1 MDNTILYA
9 ILMTSLIWLLISL
22 VIYISYTKKLRK
34 VLIESNDQLKVSQE
48 AFTLK
53 LEDILNERNLE
64 LRDSYEKG
72 YKDSQAKKEF
82 SVQVSPW
89 KEEIDS
95 SNFFKNKKSVKIG
108 YKYQL
113 FSNGLPCL
121 EPHTIVVDELTVDK
135 LNEENVERAFSN
147 LELVMNNI
155 PNTGNLAVKILGN
168 GKELGKSLLRLG
180 KKGK

>member
-9 ILMTSLIWLLISL
+9 ILTTSLIWLLIAL
-22 VIYISYTKKLRK
+22 GIYISYLKKVRKILSDTNENLR
-34 VLIESNDQLKVSQE
+34 V
-48 AFTLK
+48 
-53 LEDILNERNLE
+53 
-64 LRDSYEKG
+64 SYEKG
-72 YKDSQAKKEF
+72 YQDSQEKKEF
-82 SVQVSPW
+82 SVQISPW
-89 KEEIDS
+89 KEEVDS

-121 EPHTIVVDELTVDK
+121 EPHKIVVDEMTVDS

-155 PNTGNLAVKILGN
+155 PNTGNLAISILGN
-168 GKELGKSLLRLG
+168 GKDLAKNLLRLG
-180 KKGK
+180 AKKK